1 MRIIERHW
9 RTSIALRAAVWRWL
23 TSVPEYRQQ
32 RGELGVGRRRRA
44 REQQKVSVRVNV
56 RTWVADASR
65 DGASNLVSVSGGL
78 GAGSRSTSPRLRR
91 SVGTSPGA
99 GTARGWARRR
109 GRSNFS
115 CQHVPVPRPPTVTPR
130 APRLETNLAL
140 QNTGKTDH
148 NDNVECSDA
157 GLCDRSYGVCQ
168 CFSGYEG
175 SSCRTECPNDCSNPG
190 TRMTNTLFA
199 TDAGVRYS
207 WAWDNGKHYGCKCDT
222 GFRGADF
229 SFKEWLPIVYGPRSA
244 RRARIR

>member
-1 MRIIERHW
+1 MCAHGW
-9 RTSIALRAAVWRWL
+9 RTQVGTGLRTSSRCRVAWVLALVAPALV
-23 TSVPEYRQQ
+23 SA
-32 RGELGVGRRRRA
+32 GRSARA
-44 REQQKVSVRVNV
+44 RVLALLEAGRGVEAAAISVV
-56 RTWVADASR
+56 
-65 DGASNLVSVSGGL
+65 
-78 GAGSRSTSPRLRR
+78 STSLYPGHRRLRLGHR
-91 SVGTSPGA
+91 DSRPTWPCR
-99 GTARGWARRR
+99 TPAR
-109 GRSNFS
+109 
-115 CQHVPVPRPPTVTPR
+115 PTT
-130 APRLETNLAL
+130 TI
-140 QNTGKTDH
+140 T
-148 NDNVECSDA
+148 SDA